1 MILQNEKAKE
11 SDTMKL
17 VTLNEEEFDKF
28 SLSHEQYSFY
38 QKTNWGHLKELN
50 GWKMHLVGYKKKD
63 EIIAGVMILSKNTP
77 IKKKMFYAPRGFLID
92 YKNEKLLKDF
102 TKDIK
107 KYVKDN
113 NGFFIKIDPYIPYV
127 ERDIDANIVENGINN
142 ENVLNT
148 LKNLGYKYYGRNKT
162 INKELQPRWMFAL
175 DLDGD
180 EQTIFNHFSNDTKRY
195 IKRCE
200 KNGLQVKEM
209 KKDELDKYKSIMEH
223 TAKRRGFIDRPISY
237 YENMIKELKEDIK
250 ILLCT
255 LDTKEYLEKLNTE
268 KEETSNK
275 LNEIL
280 EKLKENDGKK
290 AKVQKQELEKELE
303 LINKRIEEALELQKK
318 YGEEIVMSGS
328 MFITSGHEII
338 YLFSGSYDWFM
349 KYNPQYLIQW
359 GIIKY
364 GIKNKYKKYNFYGI
378 SGVFEKE
385 DPMYGIYLF
394 KRGFNGKVIELLGEF
409 DLIVNPLYYYLYKI
423 AFRTYKGIKHV
434 KNKITK

>member
-1 MILQNEKAKE
+1 
-11 SDTMKL
+11 
-17 VTLNEEEFDKF
+17 
-28 SLSHEQYSFY
+28 
-38 QKTNWGHLKELN
+38 
-50 GWKMHLVGYKKKD
+50 MHLVGYKKKN
-63 EIIAGVMILSKNTP
+63 EIIAGTMILEKNTP

-92 YKNEKLLKDF
+92 YKDKELLKEF
-102 TKDIK
+102 TEDIK
-107 KYVKDN
+107 KYVKEN
-113 NGFFIKIDPYIPYV
+113 GGFFIKIDPYISYV
-127 ERDIDANIVENGINN
+127 ERDIDGNIVKDGINN
-142 ENVLNT
+142 EDVLTT
-148 LKNLGYKYYGRNKT
+148 LKSLGYKYYGRNKK
-162 INKELQPRWMFAL
+162 IDKELQPRWMFAL
-175 DLDGD
+175 DLDAD
-180 EQTIFNHFSNDTKRY
+180 EKTIFDHFSNDTKRY

-209 KKDELDKYKSIMEH
+209 KKEQLDEYKKIMEH

-237 YENMIKELKEDIK
+237 YESMIKELKEDIK

-255 LDTKEYLEKLNTE
+255 LNTKEYLEKLNLE
-268 KEETSNK
+268 KKEINNK

-303 LINKRIEEALELQKK
+303 LINKRIEEALELQKQ
-318 YGEEIVMSGS
+318 YGEEIIMSGS
-328 MFITSGHEII
+328 MFIISGQEII

-359 GIIKY
+359 EIIKY
-364 GIKNKYKKYNFYGI
+364 GIKNNYKKYNFYGI

-409 DLIVNPLYYYLYKI
+409 DLIVNPFYYSLYKI
-423 AFRTYKGIKHV
+423 AFSLYKEIKNL
-434 KNKITK
+434 KNKITN